1 MEPKPFNFQ
10 IRLAGLAL
18 RVVASLAL
26 FWIGHTLTTQSQH
39 FEPTAPLA
47 QID

>member
-1 MEPKPFNFQ
+1 MEPKPYHFQ

-18 RVVASLAL
+18 RMVACAAL
-26 FWIGHTLTTQSQH
+26 LWIGDALTTQSRDL
-39 FEPTAPLA
+39 PASTPLA